1 MLNEFFNHVH
11 ACPQCR
17 EHPEALCT
25 EGRKILISIGAEFH
39 THLDSCQQCRE
50 NPFALCPEGLR
61 LLKEVAARHFSEMVL
76 KPTPEENQKVE
87 HYYCVGCGKIVCRSD
102 PGPLSVSCRCGAQSP
117 ILVDQAG
124 SLQRVPQSLGMRLL
138 SRTLPP
144 ACLGAVEEKKPQHL
158 EYYLGYSRHKS
169 KAKTAWYE
177 LIRKLGL
184 VSQQECRDK
193 KCQEAY
199 YQRRVCLS

>member
-1 MLNEFFNHVH
+1 MSNEFHN
-11 ACPQCR
+11 
-17 EHPEALCT
+17 
-25 EGRKILISIGAEFH
+25 
-39 THLDSCQQCRE
+39 HLDSCQQCRE
-50 NPFALCPEGLR
+50 HPFNLCPEGAR
-61 LLKEVAARHFSEMVL
+61 ILKETWGKCISELAPQLAPFVGS
-76 KPTPEENQKVE
+76 KENEKVE

-102 PGPLSVSCRCGAQSP
+102 PGPLAISCLCGAQSP

-138 SRTLPP
+138 GRMLPP

-169 KAKTAWYE
+169 KAKAAWYE

-184 VSQQECRDK
+184 VSQQECQDK

-199 YQRRVCLS
+199 YQRRICLS